1 MAGTIDITKNT
12 DEDTYF
18 FYCDSLRMDY
28 CRNLGIEGWVFAQ
41 NPAGNLDCTCQGGT
55 TGKNVL
61 NEDCSCDNNQPTEYG
76 LGGKLC
82 DFYTKTKINKIF
94 YSQIPR
100 YAIHGFCRRSEQP
113 CPVRMRFC
121 Q

>member
-76 LGGKLC
+76 LGGKP
-82 DFYTKTKINKIF
+82 FY
-94 YSQIPR
+94 R
-100 YAIHGFCRRSEQP
+100 YNHFMNYRLQLHCSAAT
-113 CPVRMRFC
+113 V
-121 Q
+121 